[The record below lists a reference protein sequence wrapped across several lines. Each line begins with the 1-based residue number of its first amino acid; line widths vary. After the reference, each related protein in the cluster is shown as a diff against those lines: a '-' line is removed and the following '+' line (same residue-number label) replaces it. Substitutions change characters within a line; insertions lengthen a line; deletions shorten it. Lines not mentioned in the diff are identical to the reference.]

1 MASIEKRG
9 DSYRITV
16 SLGVDIFGKK
26 ITEKCTFKPDPGLT
40 PAKEKKAVEQ
50 FAFDFEQKVLNGQV
64 LDGRKTTLYDFTK
77 RWLSEVAPQKLQ
89 PKTIAAYTDILNDIM
104 PKLGHYKLTDLK
116 PAVLNSYFSSLT
128 KDGARKDGKP
138 GGYSK
143 GTIAKAKNT
152 LSSVLSTAVDFEL
165 IEKNPLEKVHFK
177 ADPTA
182 ETIKFWTPEQCTSFL
197 QFIEQPYQVTTKG
210 HSRIDDTGIPYE
222 VGDYTRTKE
231 LPEQFRVFINLALF
245 SGLRKG
251 ELLALEWSDID
262 FDKDTITVSKSVGY
276 SKGEQFIKVPKTKHS
291 YRKVTIPHFLTMR
304 IKAMKTE
311 RLRYRLSIGDYWQG
325 GEWLFIQENGKLMN
339 YSSPYQAFHDS
350 IIRYNEVHKDKL
362 PVIPLHGLRHT
373 SATLLIAN
381 NQDIRSVSARLGH
394 AETST
399 TLNIYTHFLE
409 STDKK
414 SADILENVLVKQA

>member
-9 DSYRITV
+9 TSYRITV
-16 SLGVDIFGKK
+16 CLGTDIYGKK
-26 ITEKCTFKPDPGLT
+26 LFEKITFRPDPGLT
-40 PAKEKKAVEQ
+40 PAKEKKAVEA
-50 FAFDFEQKVLNGQV
+50 FAFDFEQKVLNGKV
-64 LDGRKTTLYDFTK
+64 LDGRKTTLYDFTQ
-77 RWLSEVAPQKLQ
+77 RWLKEVAAQKLQ

-116 PAVLNSYFSSLT
+116 PAVLNSHFSSLT
-128 KDGARKDGKP
+128 QDGARKDGKP

-143 GTIAKAKNT
+143 GTIAKVKNM
-152 LSSVLSTAVDFEL
+152 LSSVLSTAVEWEL
-165 IEKNPLEKVHFK
+165 IEK
-177 ADPTA
+177 
-182 ETIKFWTPEQCTSFL
+182 
-197 QFIEQPYQVTTKG
+197 PYQVTTKG
-210 HSRIDDTGIPYE
+210 HTRTDDTGIPYE
-222 VGDYTRTKE
+222 VGAYARTKE

-262 FDKDTITVSKSVGY
+262 FDNDVITVSKSVGY
-276 SKGEQFIKVPKTKHS
+276 SKGQQFIKVPKTKHS
-291 YRKVTIPHFLTMR
+291 FRKVTIPHFLTLR

-311 RLRYRLSIGDYWQG
+311 RLRYRLSVGDYWQG
-325 GEWLFIQENGKLMN
+325 GEWLFVQENGSLMN

-350 IIRYNEVHKDKL
+350 IIRYNECHDEKL

-414 SADILENVLVKQA
+414 SAAILENVLAKQA

>member
-9 DSYRITV
+9 NGYRITV
-16 SLGVDIFGKK
+16 CLGTDIYGKK
-26 ITEKCTFKPDPGLT
+26 LFEKITYRPDPGLT
-40 PAKEKKAVEQ
+40 PVKERKAVET
-50 FAFDFEQKVLNGQV
+50 FAFDFEQKVLNGKV
-64 LDGRKTTLYDFTK
+64 LDGRKTTLYDFTQ
-77 RWLSEVAPQKLQ
+77 RWLKEVAAQKLQ
-89 PKTIAAYTDILNDIM
+89 PKTISAYTDILNGIM
-104 PKLGHYKLTDLK
+104 PKLGHYKLTELK

-152 LSSVLSTAVDFEL
+152 LSSVLSTAVEWEL
-165 IEKNPLEKVHFK
+165 IEKNPLERVHFE
-177 ADPTA
+177 AESTA
-182 ETIKFWTPEQCTSFL
+182 ETLKFWTPEQCTAFL
-197 QFIEQPYQVTTKG
+197 EFIEQPYQVTTKG
-210 HSRIDDTGIPYE
+210 HSRTDDTGIPYAVE
-222 VGDYTRTKE
+222 DYTRTKE
-231 LPEQFRVFINLALF
+231 LQEQLKVFINLALF

-262 FDKDTITVSKSVGY
+262 FKNDIVTVSKSVGY
-276 SKGEQFIKVPKTKHS
+276 SKGGQFIKTPKTKHS
-291 YRKVTIPHFLTMR
+291 FRKVTIPHFLTLR
-304 IKAMKTE
+304 IKAMKTD
-311 RLRYRLSIGDYWQG
+311 RTRYRLSLGDYWQG
-325 GEWLFIQENGKLMN
+325 GEWLFVQENGKLMN
-339 YSSPYQAFHDS
+339 YSTPYQAFHDS
-350 IIRYNEVHKDKL
+350 ILRYNENHREAL

-414 SADILENVLVKQA
+414 SADILENVLVKHA

>member
-9 DSYRITV
+9 NGYRITV
-16 SLGVDIFGKK
+16 CLGSDIYGKK
-26 ITEKCTFKPDPGLT
+26 LFEKITFKPDPGLT
-40 PAKEKKAVEQ
+40 PAKERKAVEQ
-50 FAFDFEQKVLNGQV
+50 FAFDFEQKVLNGKV
-64 LDGRKTTLYDFTK
+64 LDGRKTTLYEFTQ

-89 PKTIAAYTDILNDIM
+89 AKTIAAYTDILNDIM

-165 IEKNPLEKVHFK
+165 LEKNPLEKVHFK

-182 ETIKFWTPEQCTSFL
+182 ETIKFWTPEQCTTFL

-210 HSRIDDTGIPYE
+210 HTRIDDTGIPYE
-222 VGDYTRTKE
+222 VGDYQRTKE

-262 FDKDTITVSKSVGY
+262 FDNDVITVSKSVGY
-276 SKGEQFIKVPKTKHS
+276 SKGEQFVKTPKTKNS
-291 YRKVTIPHFLTMR
+291 YRKVTIPHFLTLR

-325 GEWLFIQENGKLMN
+325 GEWLFVQENGSLMN

-350 IIRYNEVHKDKL
+350 IIRYNECHTEQL

>member
-9 DSYRITV
+9 NSYRITV
-16 SLGVDIFGKK
+16 CLGTDIYGKK
-26 ITEKCTFKPDPGLT
+26 LSQKITYHPDPGLT
-40 PAKEKKAVEQ
+40 PAREKKAVET
-50 FAFDFEQKVLNGQV
+50 FAFDFEQKVLNGKV
-64 LDGRKTTLYDFTK
+64 LDGRKTTLYDFSE
-77 RWLSEVAPQKLQ
+77 RWLKEVGAQRLQ
-89 PKTIAAYTDILNDIM
+89 PKTLAAYTDILNGIM
-104 PKLGHYKLTDLK
+104 PKLGHYKLTELK

-128 KDGARKDGKP
+128 QDGARKDGKP
-138 GGYSK
+138 GGYSR

-152 LSSVLSTAVDFEL
+152 LSSVLSTAVEWEL
-165 IEKNPLEKVHFK
+165 IEKNPLERVHFN
-177 ADPTA
+177 AEPTA
-182 ETIKFWTPEQCTSFL
+182 ETLKFWTPEQCTAFL
-197 QFIEQPYQVTTKG
+197 EFIEKPYQVTTKG
-210 HSRIDDTGIPYE
+210 HTRTDDTGISYE

-231 LPEQFRVFINLALF
+231 LQEQLKVFINLALF

-262 FDKDTITVSKSVGY
+262 FENDVVTVSKSVGY
-276 SKGEQFIKVPKTKHS
+276 SKGEQFLKAPKTKHS
-291 YRKVTIPHFLTMR
+291 FRKVTIPHFLTQR
-304 IKAMKTE
+304 IKAMKTD
-311 RLRYRLSIGDYWQG
+311 RLRYRLSVGDFWQG

-339 YSSPYQAFHDS
+339 YSTPYQAFHDS
-350 IIRYNEVHKDKL
+350 ILRYNEYHLEPL

-381 NQDIRSVSARLGH
+381 KQDIRSVSARLGH

-414 SADILENVLVKQA
+414 SADILENVLAKQA

>member
-9 DSYRITV
+9 NGYRITV
-16 SLGVDIFGKK
+16 CLGSDIYGKK
-26 ITEKCTFKPDPGLT
+26 LFEKITFKPDPGLT
-40 PAKEKKAVEQ
+40 PAKERKAVEQ
-50 FAFDFEQKVLNGQV
+50 FAFDFEQKVLNGKV
-64 LDGRKTTLYDFTK
+64 LDGRKTTLYEFTQ

-89 PKTIAAYTDILNDIM
+89 AKTIAAYTDILNDIM

-165 IEKNPLEKVHFK
+165 LEKNPLEKVHFK

-182 ETIKFWTPEQCTSFL
+182 ETIKFWTPEQCTTFL

-210 HSRIDDTGIPYE
+210 HTRIDDTGIPYE
-222 VGDYTRTKE
+222 VGDYQRTKE

-262 FDKDTITVSKSVGY
+262 FDNDVITVSKSVGY
-276 SKGEQFIKVPKTKHS
+276 SKGEQFVKTPKTKNS
-291 YRKVTIPHFLTMR
+291 YRKVTIPHFLTLR

-325 GEWLFIQENGKLMN
+325 GDWLFVQENGSLMN

-350 IIRYNEVHKDKL
+350 IIRYNECHTEQL

>member
-9 DSYRITV
+9 SSYRITV
-16 SLGVDIFGKK
+16 CLGTDIYGKK
-26 ITEKCTFKPDPGLT
+26 LFEKITYKPDPGLT
-40 PAKEKKAVEQ
+40 PAKEKKAVET
-50 FAFDFEQKVLNGQV
+50 FAFDFEQKVLNGTV
-64 LDGRKTTLYDFTK
+64 LDGRKTTLYEFTQ
-77 RWLSEVAPQKLQ
+77 RWLKEVAPQKLQ

-128 KDGARKDGKP
+128 RDGARKDGKP

-152 LSSVLSTAVDFEL
+152 LSSVLSTAVEWEL
-165 IEKNPLEKVHFK
+165 IEKNPMEKVHFN
-177 ADPTA
+177 AEPTA
-182 ETIKFWTPEQCTSFL
+182 ETLKFWTPEQCTAFL
-197 QFIEQPYQVTTKG
+197 AFIEKPYTVTTKG
-210 HSRIDDTGIPYE
+210 HTRTDDTGIQYK

-231 LPEQFRVFINLALF
+231 LQEQLKVFINLALF

-262 FDKDTITVSKSVGY
+262 FENDTITVSKSVGY
-276 SKGEQFIKVPKTKHS
+276 SKGAQFIKTPKTKNS
-291 YRKVTIPHFLTMR
+291 FRKVTIPHFLTQR
-304 IKAMKTE
+304 IKAMKAE
-311 RLRYRLSIGDYWQG
+311 RTRYRLSVGDYWQG
-325 GEWLFIQENGKLMN
+325 GEWLFVQDNGTLMN

-350 IIRYNEVHKDKL
+350 ILRYNECHSEKL